1 MRHGCH
7 GATHGFDPRTC
18 GKSFTSSRVKVIV
31 DARDCEEGSSKDEK
45 KKDGPSIDP
54 DLRETGPE
62 AKIGCDGWCCV
73 WCRSRWVLVGVI
85 VSHLMAA
92 SRHGWRGG
100 GGLI

>member
-1 MRHGCH
+1 MRHGGQ
-7 GATHGFDPRTC
+7 GAAHSFDPRAC
-18 GKSFTSSRVKVIV
+18 GEGFTSSGVKVIV
-31 DARDCEEGSSKDEK
+31 DARDCDEGSSKDKE

-62 AKIGCDGWCCV
+62 AEIGRDGWCCV

-92 SRHGWRGG
+92 SRHGWKVSRGG
-100 GGLI
+100 

>member
-1 MRHGCH
+1 MRHGGH
-7 GATHGFDPRTC
+7 GAAHGFDPRAC
-18 GKSFTSSRVKVIV
+18 GEGFTSSGVKAIV
-31 DARDCEEGSSKDEK
+31 DARDCDEGSSKDEE

-73 WCRSRWVLVGVI
+73 WCRSRWALVGVV

-92 SRHGWRGG
+92 SRHGWKVSRGG
-100 GGLI
+100 

>member
-1 MRHGCH
+1 MRHGGH
-7 GATHGFDPRTC
+7 GAAHGFDPRAC
-18 GKSFTSSRVKVIV
+18 GEGFTSSGVKVIV
-31 DARDCEEGSSKDEK
+31 DARDCDEGSSKDEE

-73 WCRSRWVLVGVI
+73 WYRSRWALVGVV

-92 SRHGWRGG
+92 SRHGWRASHGG
-100 GGLI
+100 

>member
-1 MRHGCH
+1 MRHGGH
-7 GATHGFDPRTC
+7 GAAHGFDPRAC
-18 GKSFTSSRVKVIV
+18 GEGFTSSGVKVIV
-31 DARDCEEGSSKDEK
+31 DARDCDEGSSKDEE

-73 WCRSRWVLVGVI
+73 WCRSRWALVGVV

-92 SRHGWRGG
+92 SRHGWRASHGG
-100 GGLI
+100 